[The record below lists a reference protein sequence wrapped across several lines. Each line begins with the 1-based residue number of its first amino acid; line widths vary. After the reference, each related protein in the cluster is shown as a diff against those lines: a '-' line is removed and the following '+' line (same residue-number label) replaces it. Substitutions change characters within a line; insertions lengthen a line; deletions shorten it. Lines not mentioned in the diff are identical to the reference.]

1 MTVDVMQWFLVPY
14 LTQEQKERLAMSGDP
29 VRYGTIYLALRQVFE
44 NRVTGE
50 MAECGVYKGTT
61 SKFLH
66 EIFPDRKLYLF
77 DTFRGFDPRD
87 SGGALDD
94 RFNDTSEEIVL
105 ANIGDTSNVVVRKGY
120 FPETA
125 EGLEGEHFCFVMID
139 FDKYEPTLAALKFF
153 YPRVTGG
160 GFIFVHDYNSPES
173 GWACSR
179 ALNSFLSD
187 KPEKP
192 ITIPDA
198 WGTALFRKI

>member
-1 MTVDVMQWFLVPY
+1 
-14 LTQEQKERLAMSGDP
+14 MSGDP

-50 MAECGVYKGTT
+50 TAECGVYKGTT

-66 EIFPDRKLYLF
+66 EIFPDRKLCLF
-77 DTFRGFDPRD
+77 HIFRGSDTRD
-87 SGGALDD
+87 SGGGMDD
-94 RFNDTSEEIVL
+94 RLDDTSEEIVL
-105 ANIGDTSNVVVRKGY
+105 ANIVDTSNAVVRKRY

-125 EGLEGEHFCFVMID
+125 EGLEGERFCLVMID
-139 FDKYEPTLAALKFF
+139 FDKYEPTLAALRFF
-153 YPRVTGG
+153 YPRVTSG

-192 ITIPDA
+192 VTIPDA